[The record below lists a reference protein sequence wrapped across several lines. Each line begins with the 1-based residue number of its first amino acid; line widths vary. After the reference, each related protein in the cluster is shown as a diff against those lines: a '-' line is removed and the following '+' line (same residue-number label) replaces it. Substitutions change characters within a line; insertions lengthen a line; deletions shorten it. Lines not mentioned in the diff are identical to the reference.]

1 MDKMGMF
8 GEMLEKGQQTVQNTV
23 KSAVSDVAG
32 SVGNQL
38 GVKPEASP
46 DKGKGQTQNQNQNQT
61 QVQAPPSGEPSL
73 PQAASS
79 PETIDL
85 VKEFY
90 APSDDNQK
98 AAPVD
103 KQKSEMETQQKL
115 AKLRQELHR
124 GEYYEPLIAYETKKP
139 QEKEEGV
146 AEKVEREEK
155 EEEQK
160 KMQLEEKK
168 AKEDRDIA
176 TTRAKTAVEANR
188 GVAG

>member
-23 KSAVSDVAG
+23 KSTASDVAG
-32 SVGNQL
+32 SVSSQL
-38 GVKPEASP
+38 GVKQEASP
-46 DKGKGQTQNQNQNQT
+46 DAQAKTQTQVQGQTQNQAQ
-61 QVQAPPSGEPSL
+61 PPTENVV

-79 PETIDL
+79 TETKEL

-90 APSDDNQK
+90 ASSDD
-98 AAPVD
+98 APPVSLQD
-103 KQKSEMETQQKL
+103 KQKAQTEAQQKL
-115 AKLRQELHR
+115 AKLRQELHQ
-124 GEYYEPLIAYETKKP
+124 GTYYDPLIAYETKKP
-139 QEKEEGV
+139 QDEEEGA
-146 AEKVEREEK
+146 AERVEKQEK

-168 AKEDRDIA
+168 AKETQDIA
-176 TTRAKTAVEANR
+176 TSRAQRTTEANR

>member
-1 MDKMGMF
+1 MDKAGMF
-8 GEMLEKGQQTVQNTV
+8 GELLEQGQQTVQNTV

-32 SVGNQL
+32 SVTSQL

-46 DKGKGQTQNQNQNQT
+46 DNQGKTQSQNQNQT
-61 QVQAPPSGEPSL
+61 QNTPKVEPSIL
-73 PQAASS
+73 KAASS

-90 APSDDNQK
+90 APSQDVPPDSAQ
-98 AAPVD
+98 V
-103 KQKSEMETQQKL
+103 KQQEQMETQQKL
-115 AKLRQELHR
+115 AKLRQELHQ

-139 QEKEEGV
+139 GREEEGA

-160 KMQLEEKK
+160 KMELEEKK
-168 AKEDRDIA
+168 AKEKQDIS
-176 TTRAKTAVEANR
+176 TSRAQRAVEANR